1 MSDAPTYSI
10 TELAAL
16 AGVNPRTVRYYVQLG
31 LIPPPPGRGLGGRYG
46 QEHLD
51 RLLRVRALQRQGVS
65 LDQVASLAPDQ
76 DVDPVLAER
85 PASASTPVPVRRQVV
100 TRVEVGP
107 GVWLEFAAG
116 RALPVGPRLD
126 RIIRDLRQSLNLESE
141 PASGIVGCGMNPNRP
156 KEDTRNEP

>member
-1 MSDAPTYSI
+1 MSGAPTYSI
-10 TELAAL
+10 AELAAL

-65 LDQVASLAPDQ
+65 LDQIASLSPDQ
-76 DVDPVLAER
+76 AVEAPPDQATAPV
-85 PASASTPVPVRRQVV
+85 SAPVPLRRHVV

-116 RALPVGPRLD
+116 LALPVGPRLE
-126 RIIRDLRQSLNLESE
+126 RIVRDLRQSLNLESE
-141 PASGIVGCGMNPNRP
+141 PAPESSDV
-156 KEDTRNEP
+156 E